1 MKTLIIVGFIALALC
16 GCKSPKTTEAAPPV
30 KSEREYA
37 ERTEAVA
44 QELYKTGQAPSID
57 AARAQANA
65 DANQEWA
72 AAAKAAQKKK
82 SEEKISKDLDKMKR
96 DGN

>member
-1 MKTLIIVGFIALALC
+1 MKTLIIVGSIALALC
-16 GCKSPKTTEAAPPV
+16 GCKGPKTTEAAPLV
-30 KSEREYA
+30 RSEREYA
-37 ERTEAVA
+37 ERTEALA

-57 AARAQANA
+57 AARAQAKA

-72 AAAKAAQKKK
+72 AAAKAAQKKQRK
-82 SEEKISKDLDKMKR
+82 EKILKDLDKIKR